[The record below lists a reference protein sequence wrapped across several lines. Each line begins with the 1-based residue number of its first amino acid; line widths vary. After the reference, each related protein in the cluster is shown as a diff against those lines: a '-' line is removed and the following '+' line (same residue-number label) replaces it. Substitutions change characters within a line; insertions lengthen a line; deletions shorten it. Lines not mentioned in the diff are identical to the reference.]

1 MQRLTRLAIA
11 ATVIGITA
19 LPLALARAA
28 GMETA
33 AEAAAK
39 SAGCI
44 SCHTSTDR
52 SSMHDS
58 PAVTLGCTDCHG
70 GNAQVF
76 AATSFVRDQVAYR
89 NAFDRAHIAPRF
101 PGEWKYPGSANPQR
115 SYTLLNREDPAFIR
129 FVNPSDY
136 RVVREACG
144 ACHMPIIE
152 KATRSLM
159 ATGAMFWGGASYN
172 NGLLPF
178 KNYILGEAYTSQG
191 QAASISGPLL
201 PDPKT
206 AMMEHGI
213 LSNLL
218 PLPA

>member
-1 MQRLTRLAIA
+1 MNRLCRLVLMVAVLAICALPVSRSRAA
-11 ATVIGITA
+11 AT
-19 LPLALARAA
+19 
-28 GMETA
+28 ETA
-33 AEAAAK
+33 EEATAR
-39 SAGCI
+39 SAGCM

-58 PAVTLGCTDCHG
+58 AAVTLGCTDCHG

-89 NAFDRAHIAPRF
+89 KAFDRAHVAPRF
-101 PGEWKYPGSANPQR
+101 PSEWKYPSSANPQR

-159 ATGAMFWGGASYN
+159 ATGAMFWGGAS
-172 NGLLPF
+172 
-178 KNYILGEAYTSQG
+178 
-191 QAASISGPLL
+191 
-201 PDPKT
+201 
-206 AMMEHGI
+206 
-213 LSNLL
+213 
-218 PLPA
+218 